1 MEIEG
6 AMDMIPF
13 KKPDVRAFLKT
24 YSIKT
29 FAVSPDTKTIV
40 FQADFTG
47 APELWALEIEKG
59 FPYQLTTIGQS
70 VYDLRFSKDGSY
82 ILASFDYDGDEKPQI
97 YALPLKGGELT
108 PVRTLPGTHF
118 FVHAQSEDGKR
129 LYYTSDESNKTYF
142 DICAYDIE
150 TEQERTLL
158 KGDDA
163 RLYLSALSED
173 EQVFTYA
180 KFYSNTSIVGY
191 LWKNG
196 ESEPLIPGADNEHVT
211 GDSTLGKD
219 GTVYFSTNAGEE
231 FSYLARYN
239 RKSKTFE
246 KVFQLDQESIK
257 SVLLSKDESSL
268 YVVASAGVQDKCYSF
283 DIETGTSN
291 EVSLPVTIVEKLTMT
306 NSGELI
312 VLGSTPTKPKN
323 IYRYMQSEW
332 MQLTDVRIMGLEEEQ
347 LSEPEVI
354 RYPSYDGL
362 EIEALLYQPHK
373 ENKNGYTVLLPH
385 GGPQWADVLSYDAQA
400 QILAYEGYQV
410 FSPNYRGST
419 RYGAS
424 FTKLVEGDWG
434 EGPRLDILE
443 GLDYLESKDQLQSD
457 KVIVLGGSYGGYM
470 TLLLHGRHPER
481 FQAAVDICGVSNLF
495 SFIET
500 VPESWKPIMDRW
512 VGHPERDKDRLVKDS
527 PITYLEK
534 MTKPMLVV
542 QGANDPRVVKE
553 ESDQIVEA
561 LQKQGTEIEYLVFDD
576 EGHGFTKIE
585 NRISL
590 YETVIRFLKEHL
602 HV

>member
-1 MEIEG
+1 
-6 AMDMIPF
+6 MIPF
-13 KKPDVRAFLKT
+13 KKPDVRAFLKS

-29 FAVSPDTKTIV
+29 FAVSPDAQTIV

-47 APELWALEIEKG
+47 APELWAMERGTG

-70 VYDLRFSKDGSY
+70 VYDLRFSKDSSY

-108 PVRTLPGTHF
+108 PIRTLPGTHF

-150 TEQERTLL
+150 TEQERTLV

-163 RLYLSALSED
+163 RLYLSSLSQD
-173 EQVFTYA
+173 EKVFTYA

-191 LWKNG
+191 LWNNG
-196 ESEPLIPGADNEHVT
+196 KSEPLIPGADNEHVT

-231 FSYLARYN
+231 FSYLARYSPV
-239 RKSKTFE
+239 SKTFE
-246 KVFQLDQESIK
+246 KLFQLDQESIK
-257 SVLLSKDESSL
+257 SVHLSEDESFL

-283 DIETGTSN
+283 TVETGASN
-291 EVSLPVTIVEKLTMT
+291 ELSLPVTIVEKLLMT

-323 IYRYMQSEW
+323 MYRYMQGDW
-332 MQLTDVRIMGLEEEQ
+332 VQLTDVRIMGLEEKE

-354 RYPSYDGL
+354 RYSSYDGL
-362 EIEALLYQPHK
+362 EIEALLYQPHN

-419 RYGAS
+419 RYGAT

-443 GLDYLESKDQLQSD
+443 GLDYVESKGQLQPD

-590 YETVIRFLKEHL
+590 YETVIRFLKRHL